1 MMPIPTGHA
10 PRSGRRLAAVG
21 VGLAA
26 LAVPLWAVGMT
37 VWQPLTEPV
46 GPWSERLP
54 EASTYWARDLRF
66 LALMAVASGLVLAG
80 AGRRSW
86 LVPAVLLGGGA
97 LAVDVAVDRVDPT
110 GPGAT
115 ALLVVAGWLAVG
127 STVASAVRRDG
138 ATGVDGPR
146 RADGTG
152 PGDAPG
158 GAGLAGAASVAGP
171 DRTVGPADPHRP
183 VGVAGRDR
191 AVLAGAAAVAAVL
204 ALTAVLT
211 RSPTGRE
218 PALDPA
224 ALVTALLLLAVTV
237 TGAAAAAP
245 ARGRRRL
252 TAATGVA
259 VTGGIGLPLVRLVG
273 PADRLVPA
281 ALLGAVL
288 LLGVTLLT
296 RPALPARRYLVLG
309 AVALLAPAVLWH
321 VASLVSAVLSPGAP
335 LTALAGNSP
344 VGGGDPDVLT
354 SLAGLVAGLG
364 TALALARVAGVPGRP
379 AHRPAPSAGGSA
391 RPASAERRY
400 P

>member
-1 MMPIPTGHA
+1 MMPLPAGHA
-10 PRSGRRLAAVG
+10 PRSGRRLAAAG

-66 LALMAVASGLVLAG
+66 LALLAAVCGLVLAG

-86 LVPAVLLGGGA
+86 LTPAVLLGGGA
-97 LAVDVAVDRVDPT
+97 LAADVAVDRADPT

-115 ALLVVAGWLAVG
+115 VALVVAGWLAVG
-127 STVASAVRRDG
+127 ITVASAVRRDG

-146 RADGTG
+146 R
-152 PGDAPG
+152 
-158 GAGLAGAASVAGP
+158 
-171 DRTVGPADPHRP
+171 TVGPADPHRP
-183 VGVAGRDR
+183 VGAAGRDR
-191 AVLAGAAAVAAVL
+191 AVLAGVAAVAAVL

-281 ALLGAVL
+281 ALLGAAL

-296 RPALPARRYLVLG
+296 RPALPARRYPLLVP
-309 AVALLAPAVLWH
+309 VALLAPLALWH
-321 VASLVSAVLSPGAP
+321 VASLVSAALSPGAP

-344 VGGGDPDVLT
+344 VGGGDPDVLPA
-354 SLAGLVAGLG
+354 LAGLVAGLG
-364 TALALARVAGVPGRP
+364 TALVLARTAGVPGRP
-379 AHRPAPSAGGSA
+379 GHRPAPPAGGSA
-391 RPASAERRY
+391 RPANAERRY

>member
-1 MMPIPTGHA
+1 MPIPTGHA
-10 PRSGRRLAAVG
+10 PRSGRRLAAAG
-21 VGLAA
+21 IGLAA
-26 LAVPLWAVGMT
+26 LAVPLWAIGMT
-37 VWQPLTEPV
+37 RWQPLTEPV

-66 LALMAVASGLVLAG
+66 LALTAVACGLVLAG

-86 LVPAVLLGGGA
+86 LTSAVLLGGGA
-97 LAVDVAVDRVDPT
+97 LAADVAVDRADLT

-115 ALLVVAGWLAVG
+115 GSLVAAGWLAAG
-127 STVASAVRRDG
+127 SAALLAVRRDG
-138 ATGVDGPR
+138 ATGVDGPHR
-146 RADGTG
+146 RTA
-152 PGDAPG
+152 
-158 GAGLAGAASVAGP
+158 GAGVVGAAGP
-171 DRTVGPADPHRP
+171 DRTVAWVGPHRT
-183 VGVAGRDR
+183 GGRDR
-191 AVLAGAAAVAAVL
+191 AVLAGVAAVAAVL

-237 TGAAAAAP
+237 VGATAAAP

-252 TAATGVA
+252 AATVGLA
-259 VTGGIGLPLVRLVG
+259 VTGGIGLLLVRLVG
-273 PADRLVPA
+273 PAGRLVPV

-296 RPALPARRYLVLG
+296 RPALPANRYAVLVP
-309 AVALLAPAVLWH
+309 VVLLAPLALWH
-321 VASLVSAVLSPGAP
+321 VALLVSAVLSPGAP

-344 VGGGDPDVLT
+344 VGGGDPDVLPA
-354 SLAGLVAGLG
+354 LAGLLAGLG
-364 TALALARVAGVPGRP
+364 TALVLARTAGVPGRP
-379 AHRPAPSAGGSA
+379 GHRPAPSAGGSA
-391 RPASAERRY
+391 RSASAERRY

>member
-1 MMPIPTGHA
+1 MPIPSGHA
-10 PRSGRRLAAVG
+10 PRSGRRLAAAG
-21 VGLAA
+21 IGLAA
-26 LAVPLWAVGMT
+26 LAVPLWAIGMT
-37 VWQPLTEPV
+37 RWQPLTEPV

-66 LALMAVASGLVLAG
+66 LALMAVVCGLVLAG
-80 AGRRSW
+80 AGRRPW
-86 LVPAVLLGGGA
+86 LTPAVLLGGGA
-97 LAVDVAVDRVDPT
+97 LAADIAVDRADLT

-115 ALLVVAGWLAVG
+115 VSLVAAGWLAVG
-127 STVASAVRRDG
+127 VTVLLAVRRDG
-138 ATGVDGPR
+138 ATGVDGPHR
-146 RADGTG
+146 RTA
-152 PGDAPG
+152 
-158 GAGLAGAASVAGP
+158 GAGAVGAAGP
-171 DRTVGPADPHRP
+171 DRTVPGVGPHRT
-183 VGVAGRDR
+183 GGRDR
-191 AVLAGAAAVAAVL
+191 AVLAGVAAVAAVL

-237 TGAAAAAP
+237 AGAAAAAP

-252 TAATGVA
+252 AAAVGLA

-273 PADRLVPA
+273 PAGRLVPV

-296 RPALPARRYLVLG
+296 RPALPANRYAVLVP
-309 AVALLAPAVLWH
+309 VVMLAPLALWH
-321 VASLVSAVLSPGAP
+321 VALLVSAVLSPGAP
-335 LTALAGNSP
+335 LTVLAGNSP
-344 VGGGDPDVLT
+344 VGGGDPDVLPALT
-354 SLAGLVAGLG
+354 GLVAGLG
-364 TALALARVAGVPGRP
+364 TALVLARAAGVPGRP
-379 AHRPAPSAGGSA
+379 GHRPAPSAGGSA

>member
-1 MMPIPTGHA
+1 MPIPSGHA
-10 PRSGRRLAAVG
+10 PRSGRRLAAAG
-21 VGLAA
+21 IGLAA
-26 LAVPLWAVGMT
+26 LAVPLWAIGMT
-37 VWQPLTEPV
+37 RWQPLTEPV

-66 LALMAVASGLVLAG
+66 LALMAVACGLVLAG
-80 AGRRSW
+80 AGRRPW
-86 LVPAVLLGGGA
+86 LTPAVLLGGGV
-97 LAVDVAVDRVDPT
+97 LAADIAVDRADLT

-115 ALLVVAGWLAVG
+115 VSLVAAGWLAVG
-127 STVASAVRRDG
+127 VTVLLAVRRDG
-138 ATGVDGPR
+138 ATGVDGPHR
-146 RADGTG
+146 RTA
-152 PGDAPG
+152 
-158 GAGLAGAASVAGP
+158 GAGAVGAAGP
-171 DRTVGPADPHRP
+171 DRTVPWVGPRRT
-183 VGVAGRDR
+183 GGRDR
-191 AVLAGAAAVAAVL
+191 AVLAGVAAVAAVL

-237 TGAAAAAP
+237 AGAAAAAP

-252 TAATGVA
+252 AAAVGLA

-273 PADRLVPA
+273 PAGRPVPV

-296 RPALPARRYLVLG
+296 RPALPANRYAVLVP
-309 AVALLAPAVLWH
+309 VVLLAPPALWH
-321 VASLVSAVLSPGAP
+321 VALLVSGVLSPGAP
-335 LTALAGNSP
+335 LTVLAGNSP
-344 VGGGDPDVLT
+344 VGGGGPDVLPA
-354 SLAGLVAGLG
+354 LAGLVAGLG
-364 TALALARVAGVPGRP
+364 TALVLARAAGVPGRP
-379 AHRPAPSAGGSA
+379 GHRPAPSAGGSA

>member
-1 MMPIPTGHA
+1 MPIPSGHA
-10 PRSGRRLAAVG
+10 PRSGRRLAAAG
-21 VGLAA
+21 IGLAA
-26 LAVPLWAVGMT
+26 LAVPLWAIGMT
-37 VWQPLTEPV
+37 RWQPLTEPV

-66 LALMAVASGLVLAG
+66 LALMAVACGLVLAG
-80 AGRRSW
+80 AGRRPW
-86 LVPAVLLGGGA
+86 LTPAVLLGGGV
-97 LAVDVAVDRVDPT
+97 LAADIAVDRADLT

-115 ALLVVAGWLAVG
+115 VSLVAAGWLAVG
-127 STVASAVRRDG
+127 VTVLLAVRRDG
-138 ATGVDGPR
+138 ATGVDGPHR
-146 RADGTG
+146 RTA
-152 PGDAPG
+152 
-158 GAGLAGAASVAGP
+158 GAGAVGAVGP
-171 DRTVGPADPHRP
+171 DRTVPWVGPHRT
-183 VGVAGRDR
+183 GGRDR
-191 AVLAGAAAVAAVL
+191 AVLAGVAAVAAVL

-237 TGAAAAAP
+237 AGAAAAAP

-252 TAATGVA
+252 AAAVGLA

-273 PADRLVPA
+273 PAGRPVPV

-296 RPALPARRYLVLG
+296 RPALPANRYAVLVP
-309 AVALLAPAVLWH
+309 VVLLAPPALWH
-321 VASLVSAVLSPGAP
+321 VALLVSAVLSPGAP
-335 LTALAGNSP
+335 LTVLAGNSP
-344 VGGGDPDVLT
+344 VGGGGPDVLPA
-354 SLAGLVAGLG
+354 LAGLVAGLG
-364 TALALARVAGVPGRP
+364 TALVLARAAGVPGRP
-379 AHRPAPSAGGSA
+379 GHRPAPSAGGSA

>member
-1 MMPIPTGHA
+1 MMPIPSGHA
-10 PRSGRRLAAVG
+10 PRSGRRLAAAG
-21 VGLAA
+21 IGLAA
-26 LAVPLWAVGMT
+26 LAVPLWAIGMT
-37 VWQPLTEPV
+37 RWQPLTEPV

-66 LALMAVASGLVLAG
+66 LALMAVACGLVLAG
-80 AGRRSW
+80 AGRRQW
-86 LVPAVLLGGGA
+86 LTPAVLLGGGV
-97 LAVDVAVDRVDPT
+97 LAADIAVDRADLT

-115 ALLVVAGWLAVG
+115 VSLVAAGWLAVG
-127 STVASAVRRDG
+127 VTALLAVRRDG
-138 ATGVDGPR
+138 ATGVDGPHR
-146 RADGTG
+146 RTA
-152 PGDAPG
+152 
-158 GAGLAGAASVAGP
+158 GAGAVGAAGP
-171 DRTVGPADPHRP
+171 DRTVPWVGPHRT
-183 VGVAGRDR
+183 GGRDR
-191 AVLAGAAAVAAVL
+191 AVLAGVAAVAAVL

-237 TGAAAAAP
+237 AGAAAAAP

-252 TAATGVA
+252 AAAVGLA

-273 PADRLVPA
+273 PAGRPVPV

-296 RPALPARRYLVLG
+296 RPALPANRYAVLVP
-309 AVALLAPAVLWH
+309 VVLLAPPALWH
-321 VASLVSAVLSPGAP
+321 VALLVSGVLSPGAP
-335 LTALAGNSP
+335 LTVLAGNSP
-344 VGGGDPDVLT
+344 VGGGGPDVLPA
-354 SLAGLVAGLG
+354 LAGLVAGLG
-364 TALALARVAGVPGRP
+364 TALVLARAAGVPGRP
-379 AHRPAPSAGGSA
+379 GHRPAPSAGGSA

>member
-1 MMPIPTGHA
+1 MPIPTGHA
-10 PRSGRRLAAVG
+10 PRSGGRLAAVG

-37 VWQPLTEPV
+37 WWQPLTEPV

-66 LALMAVASGLVLAG
+66 LALTAVACGLVLAG

-97 LAVDVAVDRVDPT
+97 LAADVAVDRADPT

-115 ALLVVAGWLAVG
+115 VALVAAGWLAVG
-127 STVASAVRRDG
+127 VTVLLAVRRDG
-138 ATGVDGPR
+138 ATGADGPHR
-146 RADGTG
+146 RTA
-152 PGDAPG
+152 
-158 GAGLAGAASVAGP
+158 GAGTAAVVGAVGAAGP
-171 DRTVGPADPHRP
+171 DRTVPWGPHRT
-183 VGVAGRDR
+183 AGRDR
-191 AVLAGAAAVAAVL
+191 AVLAGVAAVAAVL

-237 TGAAAAAP
+237 VGAAAAAP

-252 TAATGVA
+252 AAAVGLA

-273 PADRLVPA
+273 PAGRLVPA

-296 RPALPARRYLVLG
+296 RPALPAGRYVVLVPVG
-309 AVALLAPAVLWH
+309 LLAPLALWH
-321 VASLVSAVLSPGAP
+321 VALLVSAALSPGTP

-344 VGGGDPDVLT
+344 VGGGDPDVLPA
-354 SLAGLVAGLG
+354 LAGLVAGLG
-364 TALALARVAGVPGRP
+364 TAQALARTAGVPGRP
-379 AHRPAPSAGGSA
+379 GHRPGPSAGGSA
-391 RPASAERRY
+391 RPASVERRY

>member
-1 MMPIPTGHA
+1 MPIPSGHA
-10 PRSGRRLAAVG
+10 PRSGRRLAAAG
-21 VGLAA
+21 IGLAA
-26 LAVPLWAVGMT
+26 LAVPLWAIGMT
-37 VWQPLTEPV
+37 RWQPLTEPV

-66 LALMAVASGLVLAG
+66 LALMAVVCGLVLAG
-80 AGRRSW
+80 AGRRPW
-86 LVPAVLLGGGA
+86 LTPAVLLGGGV
-97 LAVDVAVDRVDPT
+97 LAADIAVDRADLT

-115 ALLVVAGWLAVG
+115 VSLVAAGWLAVG
-127 STVASAVRRDG
+127 VTALLAVRRDG
-138 ATGVDGPR
+138 ATGVDGPHR
-146 RADGTG
+146 RTA
-152 PGDAPG
+152 
-158 GAGLAGAASVAGP
+158 GAGAVEAAGP
-171 DRTVGPADPHRP
+171 DRTVPGVGPHRT
-183 VGVAGRDR
+183 GGRDR
-191 AVLAGAAAVAAVL
+191 AVLAGVAAVAAVL

-237 TGAAAAAP
+237 AGAAAAAP

-252 TAATGVA
+252 AAAVGLA

-273 PADRLVPA
+273 PAGRPVPV

-296 RPALPARRYLVLG
+296 RPALPANRYAVLVP
-309 AVALLAPAVLWH
+309 VVLLAPLALWH
-321 VASLVSAVLSPGAP
+321 VALLVSAVLSPGAP
-335 LTALAGNSP
+335 LTVLAGNSP
-344 VGGGDPDVLT
+344 VGGGDPDVLPALT
-354 SLAGLVAGLG
+354 GLIAGLG
-364 TALALARVAGVPGRP
+364 TALVLARAAGVPGRP
-379 AHRPAPSAGGSA
+379 GHRPAPSAGGSA

>member
-1 MMPIPTGHA
+1 MMPIPSGHA
-10 PRSGRRLAAVG
+10 PRSGRRLAAAG
-21 VGLAA
+21 IGLAA
-26 LAVPLWAVGMT
+26 LAVPLWAIGMT
-37 VWQPLTEPV
+37 RWQPLTEPV

-66 LALMAVASGLVLAG
+66 LALMAVACGLVLAG
-80 AGRRSW
+80 AGRRPW
-86 LVPAVLLGGGA
+86 LTPAVLLGGGV
-97 LAVDVAVDRVDPT
+97 LAADIAVDRADLT

-115 ALLVVAGWLAVG
+115 VSLVAAGWLAVG
-127 STVASAVRRDG
+127 VTALLAVRRDG
-138 ATGVDGPR
+138 ATGVDGPHR
-146 RADGTG
+146 RTA
-152 PGDAPG
+152 
-158 GAGLAGAASVAGP
+158 GAGAVGAVGP
-171 DRTVGPADPHRP
+171 DRTVPWVGPHRT
-183 VGVAGRDR
+183 GGRDR
-191 AVLAGAAAVAAVL
+191 AVLAGVAAVAAVL

-237 TGAAAAAP
+237 AGAAAAAP

-252 TAATGVA
+252 AAAVGLA

-273 PADRLVPA
+273 PAGRPVPV

-296 RPALPARRYLVLG
+296 RPALPANRYAVLVP
-309 AVALLAPAVLWH
+309 VVLLAPLALWH
-321 VASLVSAVLSPGAP
+321 VALLVSAVLSPGAP
-335 LTALAGNSP
+335 LTVLAGNSP
-344 VGGGDPDVLT
+344 VGGGDPDVLPALT
-354 SLAGLVAGLG
+354 GLIAGLG
-364 TALALARVAGVPGRP
+364 TALVLARAAGVPGRP
-379 AHRPAPSAGGSA
+379 GHRPAPSAGGSA

>member
-1 MMPIPTGHA
+1 MPIPSGHA
-10 PRSGRRLAAVG
+10 PRSGRRLAAAG
-21 VGLAA
+21 IGLAA
-26 LAVPLWAVGMT
+26 LAVPLWAIGMT
-37 VWQPLTEPV
+37 RWQPLTEPV

-66 LALMAVASGLVLAG
+66 LALMAVACGLVLAG
-80 AGRRSW
+80 AGRRPW
-86 LVPAVLLGGGA
+86 LTPAVLLGGGV
-97 LAVDVAVDRVDPT
+97 LAADIAVDRADLT

-115 ALLVVAGWLAVG
+115 VSLVAAGWLAVG
-127 STVASAVRRDG
+127 VTALLAVRRDG
-138 ATGVDGPR
+138 ATGVDGPHR
-146 RADGTG
+146 RTA
-152 PGDAPG
+152 
-158 GAGLAGAASVAGP
+158 GAGAVGAVGP
-171 DRTVGPADPHRP
+171 DRTVPWVGPHRT
-183 VGVAGRDR
+183 GGRDR
-191 AVLAGAAAVAAVL
+191 AVLAGVAAVAAVL

-237 TGAAAAAP
+237 AGAAAAAP

-252 TAATGVA
+252 AAAVGLA

-273 PADRLVPA
+273 PAGRPVPV

-296 RPALPARRYLVLG
+296 RPALPANRYAVLVP
-309 AVALLAPAVLWH
+309 VVLLAPLALWH
-321 VASLVSAVLSPGAP
+321 VALLVSAVLSPGAP
-335 LTALAGNSP
+335 LTVLAGNSP
-344 VGGGDPDVLT
+344 VGGGDPDVLPALT
-354 SLAGLVAGLG
+354 GLIAGLG
-364 TALALARVAGVPGRP
+364 TALVLARAAGVPGRP
-379 AHRPAPSAGGSA
+379 GHRPAPSAGGSA

>member
-1 MMPIPTGHA
+1 MPIPTGHA
-10 PRSGRRLAAVG
+10 PRSGGRLAAVG
-21 VGLAA
+21 TGLAA

-37 VWQPLTEPV
+37 RWQPLTEPV
-46 GPWSERLP
+46 GPWSERVP

-97 LAVDVAVDRVDPT
+97 LAADVAVDRADPT

-115 ALLVVAGWLAVG
+115 VSLVAAGWLAVG
-127 STVASAVRRDG
+127 VTVLLAVRRDG
-138 ATGVDGPR
+138 ATGVAGPHR
-146 RADGTG
+146 RADAAG
-152 PGDAPG
+152 PGDTS
-158 GAGLAGAASVAGP
+158 GAAVVAGS
-171 DRTVGPADPHRP
+171 DRTASAAGPLRT
-183 VGVAGRDR
+183 GGRDR
-191 AVLAGAAAVAAVL
+191 AVLAGVAAVAAVL

-237 TGAAAAAP
+237 AGAVAAAP

-252 TAATGVA
+252 AAAAGLAVAGGV
-259 VTGGIGLPLVRLVG
+259 GLPLVRLVG
-273 PADRLVPA
+273 PPARPVPA

-296 RPALPARRYLVLG
+296 RPALPARRYPVLVP
-309 AVALLAPAVLWH
+309 VALLAPLALWH
-321 VASLVSAVLSPGAP
+321 VALLVSAALSPGAA

-344 VGGGDPDVLT
+344 VGGGDPDVLP
-354 SLAGLVAGLG
+354 SLAGLCAGLG
-364 TALALARVAGVPGRP
+364 TALVLARTAGVPGRP
-379 AHRPAPSAGGSA
+379 GHRPGPAAGGSA